1 MLALPRPSAAPVQ
14 PAMSWLLGDCLTSA
28 RMQQPPQPRCPANW
42 LDQPLAASVKGGKV
56 GDEDDLLRLAHQ
68 AYEEGKYEQALS
80 HCKTVHE
87 LWPSRTDALL
97 LMGAVYYQLHDYDKC
112 IMKIQEAIKANPALA
127 EYYDNMANALKEK
140 GDLNF
145 AIYYYL
151 RAIEVL
157 SQGVDDEMIALS
169 APDGF
174 SVGNLQVDAHC
185 NLGSLLKAQGYVHQA
200 YLCFQQALH
209 MQPSCPYAWSNMAG
223 ILMEAGEYFQA
234 LLYFKEAL
242 NLKPDLAEALLC
254 QGNIFEAVGYIPEAI
269 VCYCKAIQHR
279 PDSAVAYG
287 ALTSWISAGNLA
299 NVYYELGQLDSAIT
313 NYQRAVGKDP
323 SYLDAYN
330 NLGNALKAAGRT
342 GEAMSCYQSCLAVQ
356 PQHLHA
362 LINLGNVYLEL
373 NQLSEAQKLY
383 ERTLTTGL
391 SAPYSSLASIY
402 KQKGDSAAAIACY
415 NGVLRVDP
423 LAADA
428 LVNRGNTLKEVGHVS
443 EALQDYLTAVAIRP
457 TMAEGHANLGSAY
470 KDSGHVE
477 AAIRSYKQALL
488 LRPDF
493 PEATC
498 NLLHTLQCV
507 CDWEDREE
515 KFKDLES
522 VVKRQMEIDVLP
534 SVQPFHAIAYPID
547 PLTALGISCRYAEHC
562 RVLASRLSLPPY
574 SLSPPASNLPGRLH
588 VGYVSSDFGN
598 HPLSH
603 LMGSVFGLH
612 DRQRIKASAF
622 AARALASILV
632 VVFCYALSSSD
643 GSEWRQRIASEAEVF
658 MDISSFSTDQIGE
671 RIYDDNIH
679 ILVNLNGYTKG
690 ARNDIFALRPAPIQ
704 ISYMGFPGTTGADY
718 IDYLVTDELVSP
730 LCFAHIYSETLV
742 YLPYCYFVNDYKQR
756 NLDILD
762 SSSILTRGQYGL
774 PEDKFLFACFNQL
787 YKMDPDIFLTWCNIL
802 KRVPNSA
809 LWLLRFPAAGEA
821 RLRAF
826 AQKRGVRSDQIIFTD
841 VAAKNEHI
849 RRSALADLF
858 LDTPLCNAHTTGVDV
873 LWAGLPMI
881 TLPLQK
887 MATRVAMSLAFACG
901 LGPEMVVYSL
911 DEYEERAVMYAT
923 NPELLKALRGKLSR
937 NRFTCPLFDTARW
950 VVNFERAL
958 FAMWKLYCRGRHP
971 SPFKILEDDRAFP
984 LHG

>member
-1 MLALPRPSAAPVQ
+1 MLALPRPAAAPVQ
-14 PAMSWLLGDCLTSA
+14 PAMSWLLGDCLTAA
-28 RMQQPPQPRCPANW
+28 RMQQPPQCPANW
-42 LDQPLAASVKGGKV
+42 LHQPLAAAVKGGTT
-56 GDEDDLLRLAHQ
+56 GDEFDLLTLAHQ
-68 AYEEGKYEQALS
+68 AYEEGNYEQALS
-80 HCKTVHE
+80 HRKIVHE
-87 LWPSRTDALL
+87 LWPSQTDALL

-112 IMKIQEAIKANPALA
+112 IMKNQEAIKVNPALA
-127 EYYDNMANALKEK
+127 ECYGHMANALKEK
-140 GDLNF
+140 GDLDL

-157 SQGVDDEMIALS
+157 SHGVDDEMMRCAQTIDS
-169 APDGF
+169 SSPWKH
-174 SVGNLQVDAHC
+174 VDAHC
-185 NLGSLLKAQGYVHQA
+185 NLGSLLKAQGYIHQA

-209 MQPSCPYAWSNMAG
+209 MQPSCPFAWSNMAG
-223 ILMEAGEYFQA
+223 ILMETGEYFQA
-234 LLYFKEAL
+234 LLYYKEAL
-242 NLKPDLAEALLC
+242 SLKPDLVEALLC
-254 QGNIFEAVGYIPEAI
+254 QGNIFEAVGYIPEAM
-269 VCYCKAIQHR
+269 VCYRKAIQHR

-287 ALTSWISAGNLA
+287 NLA
-299 NVYYELGQLDSAIT
+299 NVYYELGQLDCAIT
-313 NYQRAVGKDP
+313 NYQRAVSKDP
-323 SYLDAYN
+323 SLLDAYN

-383 ERTLTTGL
+383 ERTLLVTTGL

-402 KQKGDSAAAIACY
+402 KQKGNSAAAIACY

-428 LVNRGNTLKEVGHVS
+428 LVNRGNTLKEVGRVS

-457 TMAEGHANLGSAY
+457 SMAEGHANLGSAY

-547 PLTALGISCRYAEHC
+547 PLTALEISRRYAEHC

-574 SLSPPASNLPGRLH
+574 NHSPPASKLPGRLH
-588 VGYVSSDFGN
+588 IGYVSSDFGN

-612 DRQRIKASAF
+612 NRQRIK
-622 AARALASILV
+622 
-632 VVFCYALSSSD
+632 VFCYALSSSD

-658 MDISSFSTDQIGE
+658 IDISSFSTDQIGQ
-671 RIYDDNIH
+671 RIFDDNIH

-730 LCFAHIYSETLV
+730 QCFAHIYSETLV
-742 YLPYCYFVNDYKQR
+742 YLPHCYFVNDYKQR

-762 SSSILTRGQYGL
+762 PSPILTRAQYGL

-787 YKMDPDIFLTWCNIL
+787 YKIDPDTFLTWCNIL

-821 RLRAF
+821 RLSAF

-901 LGPEMVVYSL
+901 LGPDMVVYSL

-923 NPELLKALRGKLSR
+923 NPELLKVLRGKLSR
-937 NRFTCPLFDTARW
+937 NRLTCPLFDTTRW

-958 FAMWKLYCRGRHP
+958 FAMWRLYCKGRHP
-971 SPFKILEDDRAFP
+971 SPFKALEDDRAFP
-984 LHG
+984 RHG